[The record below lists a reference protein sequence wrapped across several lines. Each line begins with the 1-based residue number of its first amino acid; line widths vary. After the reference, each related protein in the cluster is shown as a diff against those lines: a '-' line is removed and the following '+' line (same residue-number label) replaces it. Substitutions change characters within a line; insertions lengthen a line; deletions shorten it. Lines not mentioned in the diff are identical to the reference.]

1 MNLVNVQH
9 FSTAQPAASSSGS
22 DAPMPFHE
30 VHPASNR
37 MLAAIGPALL
47 AGEVK
52 NDIRFRDAADQ
63 SLSGRVI
70 DNWQTL

>member
-1 MNLVNVQH
+1 M
-9 FSTAQPAASSSGS
+9 
-22 DAPMPFHE
+22 PMPFHE

-37 MLAAIGPALL
+37 MLAASGPALL

-70 DNWQTL
+70 DDWQTL